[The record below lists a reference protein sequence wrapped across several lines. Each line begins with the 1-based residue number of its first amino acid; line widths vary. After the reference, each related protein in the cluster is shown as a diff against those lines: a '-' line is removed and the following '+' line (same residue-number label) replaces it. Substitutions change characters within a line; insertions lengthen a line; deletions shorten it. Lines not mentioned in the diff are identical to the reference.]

1 MDKELRKE
9 FVEMLEHERNTPIG
23 WAIIMSMVDMLE
35 DEDELERL
43 AETHKGMQEYGQF
56 LSEKEARSIVDGFR
70 NYDGTRGAK
79 WQPNVLFGA
88 VESLGGKRAEMG
100 KYNCWALYAV
110 MNMMSSDYGGVI
122 QTIAQGDSYAKVC
135 YMMAVA
141 FLTDPDRRENV
152 REYFDI

>member
-79 WQPNVLFGA
+79 WQPNVLFGT

-110 MNMMSSDYGGVI
+110 MNMISSDYGGVI
-122 QTIAQGDSYAKVC
+122 QTIAQGDTYAKVC

-152 REYFDI
+152 REYFGV

>member
-9 FVEMLEHERNTPIG
+9 FVRMLEQERGTPIG

-43 AETHKGMQEYGQF
+43 AETHKGMQEYGQY

-110 MNMMSSDYGGVI
+110 MNMISSDYGGVI

>member
-1 MDKELRKE
+1 MDKELKKE
-9 FVEMLEHERNTPIG
+9 FMEMLEQERGTPTG
-23 WAIIMSMVDMLE
+23 WSIIMAMVGMLE
-35 DEDELERL
+35 DDDELERL
-43 AETHKGMQEYGQF
+43 AEIHKGKQEYGQY
-56 LSEKEARSIVDGFR
+56 LTEDEAKKITEGMR

-79 WQPNVLFGA
+79 WPPNTLFSA

-122 QTIAQGDSYAKVC
+122 QTIAQGDTYAKVC

-141 FLTDPDRRENV
+141 WFTDPDKRHDV

>member
-9 FVEMLEHERNTPIG
+9 FVRMLEQERGTPIG

-35 DEDELERL
+35 DDDELERL

-70 NYDGTRGAK
+70 NYDSTRGAK
-79 WQPNVLFGA
+79 WQPNVLFSA

-122 QTIAQGDSYAKVC
+122 MTLAQGDAYAKVC

-152 REYFDI
+152 REYFGL

>member
-9 FVEMLEHERNTPIG
+9 FVRMLEQERGTPIG

-79 WQPNVLFGA
+79 WQPNVLFSA

-122 QTIAQGDSYAKVC
+122 QTLLRAI
-135 YMMAVA
+135 
-141 FLTDPDRRENV
+141 LTRRSAT
-152 REYFDI
+152 

>member
-9 FVEMLEHERNTPIG
+9 FVRMLEQERGTPIG

-79 WQPNVLFGA
+79 WQPNVLFSA

-152 REYFDI
+152 REYFDL